1 MSISNLTLRRSGFV
15 IVHFFLLS
23 LCCDSQS
30 KASSEMKTGTFVHG
44 VARSW
49 LHEVARSCP
58 KLVARSCSTLLKP
71 TRPSKL
77 VARSCPKL
85 VARSCSTLLEPTHPS
100 KLVARSCSKL
110 VARSCTELPEV
121 ARSSQRW
128 AGCRLCL
135 TCRTQLQFE
144 SISGKHTE
152 QFGNQARCQSKS

>member
-1 MSISNLTLRRSGFV
+1 MMTELRSCIFRVVILNLTWKRTY
-15 IVHFFLLS
+15 
-23 LCCDSQS
+23 LCCDSRS
-30 KASSEMKTGTFVHG
+30 KASSDMKTATFVHG
-44 VARSW
+44 VARSL

-77 VARSCPKL
+77 VARSC
-85 VARSCSTLLEPTHPS
+85 
-100 KLVARSCSKL
+100 SKL

-128 AGCRLCL
+128 AGCHLCL

-152 QFGNQARCQSKS
+152 QFGNQARCQSQSGCNASNVRSGSV